1 MKDKLRDI
9 HQTDLEKFRIKK
21 SSKLKQKEK
30 EIIEQ
35 YKQVKAEREKT
46 GPAPLSDLQEKFVD
60 FYCSRYGEW
69 SVPMCRSCRIRKGSY
84 ARASELLDY
93 KKNPSVVLEIQQRLA
108 ALRQQWDI
116 DRDKHL
122 AMLTKIRDE
131 ARIKGQYG
139 VVAKCE
145 ELRGKVGGLYIEK
158 SMVLSKDIKD
168 DTSNEALRKV
178 WGSREDFEKSMLIMA
193 EDMYPDQKSSLYD
206 DSIEITEEE
215 LEAREGK
222 GASGIQRKETERT
235 RKAMEEVITNYIFS
249 SSGRGGLVGSWPV
262 SRAALCIPQSQCFI
276 FLRSKR
282 FSSFVFEDY
291 FKGIILILHIIS
303 GASFNLFGIPIS
315 YSSIL
320 VPIMYY
326 VRL

>member
-69 SVPMCRSCRIRKGSY
+69 SAAQCAEAAGYGKKGSY

-158 SMVLSKDIKD
+158 SMVLSKDIKG

-206 DSIEITEEE
+206 DSNIEITEEE
-215 LEAREGK
+215 LEARE
-222 GASGIQRKETERT
+222 REKELQEYNEKRQKERE
-235 RKAMEEVITNYIFS
+235 K
-249 SSGRGGLVGSWPV
+249 LW
-262 SRAALCIPQSQCFI
+262 
-276 FLRSKR
+276 K
-282 FSSFVFEDY
+282 
-291 FKGIILILHIIS
+291 K
-303 GASFNLFGIPIS
+303 
-315 YSSIL
+315 
-320 VPIMYY
+320 
-326 VRL
+326 

>member
-69 SVPMCRSCRIRKGSY
+69 SAAQCAEAAGYGKKGSY

-206 DSIEITEEE
+206 DSNIEITEEE
-215 LEAREGK
+215 FNHKL
-222 GASGIQRKETERT
+222 
-235 RKAMEEVITNYIFS
+235 YFFS

-282 FSSFVFEDY
+282 FSCFGFEDY

-303 GASFNLFGIPIS
+303 GASFNMFGIPIS